1 MGTLL
6 SPVMSESFGMMTAIQ
21 REARE
26 DFLLSQMAESTRA
39 VELKGLALQPLQST
53 DTTVST
59 GDISGLKG
67 DPTWNSV
74 SSTRN

>member
-39 VELKGLALQPLQST
+39 VELKGTPAS
-53 DTTVST
+53 
-59 GDISGLKG
+59 
-67 DPTWNSV
+67 SV
-74 SSTRN
+74 HRHDSEHG